1 MNDFISFFESVLGS
15 YTPVLNPDFTVAAG
29 MAGLDYPYIFR
40 AVFLAIVVYSVLKCV
55 GGMICKMY

>member
-1 MNDFISFFESVLGS
+1 MNDFISFFESVLGT
-15 YTPVLNPDFTVAAG
+15 YTPVLNPDLTVATG